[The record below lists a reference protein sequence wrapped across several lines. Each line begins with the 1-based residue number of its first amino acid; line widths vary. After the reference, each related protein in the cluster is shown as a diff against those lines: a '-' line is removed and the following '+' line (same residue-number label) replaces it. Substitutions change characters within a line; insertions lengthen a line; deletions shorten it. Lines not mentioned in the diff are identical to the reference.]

1 MMSVNQSDQILVRA
15 YLNGDETAFE
25 VLIRKHKDKV
35 FAFILSKIKNYNI
48 AHDVFQDTFIKVIN
62 SLKMGKYNEEGKF
75 IPWVMRIAHNL
86 VIDYF
91 RRQKKTRSIAPSD
104 DFDIFD
110 IISDKEDN
118 AEDEMIKSQIHSDVK
133 RLIEELPEDQRE
145 VLEMR
150 YYKDLSFKE
159 ISEIT
164 DVSINTALGRMRYA
178 ILNLRKLVDKHNIQ
192 LQIN

>member
-1 MMSVNQSDQILVRA
+1 MMSVNQSDQILVKS
-15 YLNGDETAFE
+15 YLNGDESAFE

-75 IPWVMRIAHNL
+75 VPWVMRIAHNL

-91 RRQKKTRSIAPSD
+91 RRQKKTRSIAPTD

-110 IISDKEDN
+110 IISNKEDN

-145 VLEMR
+145 VLKMR

-178 ILNLRKLVDKHNIQ
+178 ILNLRKLVDKHSIQ

>member
-1 MMSVNQSDQILVRA
+1 MMSVNQSDQILVKS
-15 YLNGDETAFE
+15 YLNGDESSFE

-75 IPWVMRIAHNL
+75 VPWVMRIMHNL

-91 RRQKKTRSIAPSD
+91 RSQKKKEVLLLQMIL
-104 DFDIFD
+104 IFL
-110 IISDKEDN
+110 ISSLIKKIM
-118 AEDEMIKSQIHSDVK
+118 EDEMIKSQIHSDVK
-133 RLIEELPEDQRE
+133 MLIEELPDDQRE
-145 VLEMR
+145 VLKMR

-164 DVSINTALGRMRYA
+164 DVSINTALGRMRY
-178 ILNLRKLVDKHNIQ
+178 NSKFKKVSR
-192 LQIN
+192 

>member
-1 MMSVNQSDQILVRA
+1 MMSINQSDQILVRS
-15 YLNGDETAFE
+15 YLNGDESSFE

-75 IPWVMRIAHNL
+75 VPWVMRIAHNL

-91 RRQKKTRSIAPSD
+91 RSQKKTRSITPTD

-118 AEDEMIKSQIHSDVK
+118 AEDEMIKSQIHSDV
-133 RLIEELPEDQRE
+133 RMLIEKLPDDQRE
-145 VLEMR
+145 VLKMR

-178 ILNLRKLVDKHNIQ
+178 ILNLRKLVEKYSVQ